1 MARYDVLFILALPF
15 KVGSAE
21 LIAGLPQAGA
31 GDNMRFAR
39 CMLILIMLLLLTL
52 NCYAQSEL
60 RTSARFREVFSRI
73 HEPLEKELAAK
84 DLELGAPIYLRIFK
98 SEMLLEVWLQKEG
111 RYELFKSY
119 PVCTYGSEGLGNKN
133 REGDGRAPEGF
144 YFIRPSQMNP
154 SSSFHLSFNLGCP
167 NAYDRYHG
175 KTGSGLLVHGKCVS
189 IGCYAMTDPGIEE
202 IYTLADRALRKGQ
215 GFFRVHIFPFRMT
228 AGNMEKH
235 KRSEHFEFWQ
245 NLKEGYDFFEE
256 HGNIPPN
263 VLVRGGKYVF
273 EER

>member
-98 SEMLLEVWLQKEG
+98 SECSWK
-111 RYELFKSY
+111 
-119 PVCTYGSEGLGNKN
+119 YGCKRKAATSCSKAILYALTVPKGW
-133 REGDGRAPEGF
+133 A
-144 YFIRPSQMNP
+144 I
-154 SSSFHLSFNLGCP
+154 
-167 NAYDRYHG
+167 
-175 KTGSGLLVHGKCVS
+175 KTGRGMAARRKVFTSSG
-189 IGCYAMTDPGIEE
+189 
-202 IYTLADRALRKGQ
+202 Q
-215 GFFRVHIFPFRMT
+215 
-228 AGNMEKH
+228 
-235 KRSEHFEFWQ
+235 
-245 NLKEGYDFFEE
+245 
-256 HGNIPPN
+256 
-263 VLVRGGKYVF
+263 VR
-273 EER
+273 